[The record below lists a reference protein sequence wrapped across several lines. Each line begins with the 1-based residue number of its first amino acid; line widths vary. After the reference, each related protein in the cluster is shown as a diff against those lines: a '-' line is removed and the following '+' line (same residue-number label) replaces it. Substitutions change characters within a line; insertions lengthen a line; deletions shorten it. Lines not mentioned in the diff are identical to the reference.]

1 MLKKCILTAICL
13 SILFLCASCSQYE
26 VEKSEEY
33 KEFHQKMEKMKNP
46 MFEIFPSLENEDCID
61 DMYLFYSERDLIDT
75 YYTCYL
81 NCIYDEEAYCREVK
95 RITEVFT
102 NEDLLKKNS
111 ESFEYESLSYS
122 GDLTQDIDG
131 VSYMRYEYVL
141 FIESE
146 YRIVYITFFDKELYG
161 KSVNIPEQYLPKEL
175 VDLRNSY
182 EDKQQSWEKGMEW
195 FEKNWFEFLLNG

>member
-1 MLKKCILTAICL
+1 MLKKCILTVICL
-13 SILFLCASCSQYE
+13 SIVILLASCAQYE
-26 VEKSEEY
+26 VEQQDEY
-33 KEFHQKMEKMKNP
+33 KEFYQKMEKKKNR
-46 MFEIFPSLENEDCID
+46 MFEFFPSPENQDCIE

-81 NCIYDEEAYCREVK
+81 NCKYDEEEYCREEK
-95 RITEVFT
+95 RITELFT
-102 NEDLLKKNS
+102 DENLLIKNS

-122 GDLTQDIDG
+122 EQLDHDILG
-131 VSYMRYEYVL
+131 VSYLRYEYVL

-182 EDKQQSWEKGMEW
+182 EDTIK
-195 FEKNWFEFLLNG
+195 